1 MNNKNNNQELQDA
14 KSIHSVYQPS
24 QALIDNWKLWMAHE
38 VVEQWQ
44 NSSRPDFEPWEKE
57 VCNIADEQIISMS
70 LNSLKQKIQDLK
82 ANITTVRDLERAEEA
97 IRKYLVEENI
107 GNVQKQV
114 NCLKGRHIDKIRQLI
129 SVYFREVCPK
139 ELTKL
144 LEHICLCLNVQ
155 KNDLEAKRLESTKIS
170 SSAWSAYLKLFQ
182 ELQELPPNSIK
193 FKRVEESIW
202 NGISIYFESQLK
214 AEIFSLYLRNVGSLF
229 QFCHNYYDSVKSSDD
244 VLEQIKRSLK
254 EKSRLEIVSLP
265 VFTYLKKIDAESQ
278 KRSLEHWSCKGINHW
293 GRSAVSWQQIEAKL
307 VKNIEP
313 SVIEVCKEFQHCFIR
328 HACAT
333 NNTFFLSKSDAH
345 AN

>member
-1 MNNKNNNQELQDA
+1 M
-14 KSIHSVYQPS
+14 
-24 QALIDNWKLWMAHE
+24 
-38 VVEQWQ
+38 
-44 NSSRPDFEPWEKE
+44 
-57 VCNIADEQIISMS
+57 
-70 LNSLKQKIQDLK
+70 
-82 ANITTVRDLERAEEA
+82 
-97 IRKYLVEENI
+97 
-107 GNVQKQV
+107 
-114 NCLKGRHIDKIRQLI
+114 CL
-129 SVYFREVCPK
+129 Y
-139 ELTKL
+139 T
-144 LEHICLCLNVQ
+144 LNVQ

-182 ELQELPPNSIK
+182 ELQELPPNSIN
-193 FKRVEESIW
+193 FKRVEESVW

-214 AEIFSLYLRNVGSLF
+214 AEVFSLYLRNVGSLF

-244 VLEQIKRSLK
+244 VLEQIERSLK

-328 HACAT
+328 HVCAT